1 MKIKNVS
8 NQNVRAIWI
17 PGMHHILEPGKT
29 TTPNLSLY
37 ELLADRDFL
46 VLIGAVSVAGYNDL
60 QPLKGGR
67 DRERVKFNWGD
78 VTYSG
83 GPYGERAYVTYP
95 VVNYSSIKE
104 GTKIHIYLDRA
115 EAAIIEGLTG
125 ISLCGSKGPM
135 FRLYP
140 CEGYD
145 TPNPRLNSE
154 ELTPEELSQSID
166 GTPMEEGD
174 GTDLTEGSDE
184 PHPKD
189 LIDKEKEENKETE
202 PKIEVKIEEQKPEEK
217 QIKSD
222 PIEEEQ
228 KPEEKQI
235 KSDPIEEVPN
245 VVKVEEPK
253 TSEVSSTKESEEPKE
268 EPIDNTYKPN
278 KSSSKDTKKKDKAK
292 SAKKTKEPVSLDSL
306 NK

>member
-17 PGMHHILEPGKT
+17 PGEHHILEPGKA

-37 ELLADRDFL
+37 DLLADRDFL

-60 QPLKGGR
+60 YPLDGER
-67 DRERVKFNWGD
+67 ARERVKFKWGD
-78 VTYSG
+78 VIYSD

-104 GTKIHIYLDRA
+104 GTKIHVYLNRA

-125 ISLCGSKGPM
+125 VSLCGSKGPM

-145 TPNPRLNSE
+145 APNIRLNSE
-154 ELTPEELSQSID
+154 ELTPEELSQDINP
-166 GTPMEEGD
+166 GIPMERGD
-174 GTDLTEGSDE
+174 GTNLTGDSNE

-202 PKIEVKIEEQKPEEK
+202 PKIEVKIEEETPEEK
-217 QIKSD
+217 QIKPD
-222 PIEEEQ
+222 TVEEATN
-228 KPEEKQI
+228 I
-235 KSDPIEEVPN
+235 
-245 VVKVEEPK
+245 VKVEEPK
-253 TSEVSSTKESEEPKE
+253 ASEVKSIKESEDLKE
-268 EPIDNTYKPN
+268 EPIDNADKPN